1 VRRKLFRLGAKEGG
15 SLVLSIPQPI
25 IRLLN
30 LKEGDVVEVYATEEG
45 KMVVEK
51 VE

>member
-1 VRRKLFRLGAKEGG
+1 LK
-15 SLVLSIPQPI
+15 
-25 IRLLN
+25 

-51 VE
+51 VGE